1 MGKVCIY
8 FTLINFILVYFLYEC
23 QLSYTI
29 FDAMFEILCNEIMSL
44 DDVDQVFENKLRN
57 FFSDLN
63 LKLAPKTR
71 KISQFNKQ

>member
-1 MGKVCIY
+1 MGKVCTY
-8 FTLINFILVYFLYEC
+8 FTLINFILVYSLYEC
-23 QLSYTI
+23 QLSYVI

-44 DDVDQVFENKLRN
+44 DDVDHVFENKLRN